1 MERYFFL
8 ADNFHTSCFY
18 KMDCTS
24 CKQEISPI
32 DEYVKFHCPEC
43 DAEIYRCPKC
53 RTFGHEYTCECGFK
67 GP

>member
-1 MERYFFL
+1 MAE
-8 ADNFHTSCFY
+8 
-18 KMDCTS
+18 KMICTS

-32 DEYVKFHCPEC
+32 DKYVKFHCPEC

-53 RTFGHEYTCECGFK
+53 RTFGHKYTCECGFK

>member
-1 MERYFFL
+1 MAE
-8 ADNFHTSCFY
+8 
-18 KMDCTS
+18 KMICKYSFRSLPSDVRTS

-32 DEYVKFHCPEC
+32 DKYVKFHCPEC